1 MKTIDIYTYPT
12 DEDPY
17 YKARYKVAVMEAF
30 NNGATV
36 ECFQTTINYW
46 QLTDCPCWYDSCKY
60 RIAKVES
67 PIAYGQN
74 HNGLTE
80 EIVGDGY
87 RLLTKEEVEFVIQ
100 HGNGISDNDIQNW
113 GVMSRK
119 WLSDNSHWFDSYTAY
134 RTSKPEGYYLKATFL
149 HWMTILLP
157 EPYRGLALANMDD
170 DIKVDLVDRKHVLSD
185 AFQWSTTNEGYDF
198 WYKVEGFINDDE
210 DSLPK
215 IPKVEDRYIP
225 WTQENVPIGN
235 VIIKSDASDNIGMIT
250 GWYAESVLIGSV
262 LVKYEGLIGCLYSID
277 NGESWWPCGVK
288 V

>member
-30 NNGATV
+30 NAGAVV
-36 ECFQTTINYW
+36 ECW
-46 QLTDCPCWYDSCKY
+46 QDRGNWWQPTECPCWYDSCKY
-60 RIAKVES
+60 RIAKAES
-67 PIAYGQN
+67 PIAGG
-74 HNGLTE
+74 HNTDELTE

-87 RLLTKEEVEFVIQ
+87 RLLTTDEIEFVRE
-100 HGNGISDNDIQNW
+100 HEISNNDIQYW
-113 GVMSRK
+113 GVLNGVWVDALFYCVNAHS
-119 WLSDNSHWFDSYTAY
+119 TY

-157 EPYRGLALANMDD
+157 EPYRVLALANMDD
-170 DIKVDLVDRKHVLSD
+170 DMKVDLVDRKHVLSD

-235 VIIKSDASDNIGMIT
+235 VLIKSDVNDNIGMIT
-250 GWYAESVLIGSV
+250 GWYNDSVLIGSV
-262 LVKYEGLIGCLYSID
+262 LVKYEGLVGCLYSID
-277 NGESWWPCGVK
+277 NGESWWPCGVE